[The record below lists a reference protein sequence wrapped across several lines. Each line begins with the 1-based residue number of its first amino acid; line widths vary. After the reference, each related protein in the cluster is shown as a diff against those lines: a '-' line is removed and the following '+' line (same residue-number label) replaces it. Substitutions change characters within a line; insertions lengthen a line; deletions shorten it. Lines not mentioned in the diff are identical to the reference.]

1 MTSDK
6 GKINAIFG
14 VTVILLAAVVAV
26 SMYFNRDQAPVQDA
40 VAPGVPSNAP
50 LPEGHPSVDSSN
62 KIASME
68 QMSQGEPQNADLKTQ
83 LGNAYYDAGQ
93 YQKAADAYEQ
103 SLKLQ
108 PQNAGVETDLATCYH
123 FLGQHDKA
131 LATLDKVLKYHPGF
145 PQALF
150 NKGIVLQ
157 ATNDAKGAIAA
168 WQSLLASDPN
178 FPQRAD
184 IEQRINQLKSSGR

>member
-1 MTSDK
+1 MANDK
-6 GKINAIFG
+6 KRVNAVFAG
-14 VTVILLAAVVAV
+14 AVLLLAAVAIV
-26 SMYFNRDQAPVQDA
+26 SMYIGRDQPPVGD
-40 VAPGVPSNAP
+40 VAVPSVP
-50 LPEGHPSVDSSN
+50 SGTQLPEGHPPVDASN
-62 KIASME
+62 KLAQLE
-68 QMSQGEPQNADLKTQ
+68 QMSRNDPQNVELTTQ

-93 YQKAADAYEQ
+93 YQKATEAYEQ
-103 SLKLQ
+103 SLKLR

-131 LATLDKVLKYHPGF
+131 LQTLDKVLKYNPGF

-157 ATNDAKGAIAA
+157 ATNDAQGAIAA

>member
-1 MTSDK
+1 MTDNK

-14 VTVILLAAVVAV
+14 ITVLLLAAVVAV
-26 SMYFNRDQAPVQDA
+26 SMYLNRDQAPVQDTA
-40 VAPGVPSNAP
+40 GPVMPSNAQM
-50 LPEGHPSVDSSN
+50 PEGHPPVDASN
-62 KIASME
+62 KIASLE
-68 QMSQGEPQNADLKTQ
+68 QMSQSEPGNADLKTQ

-93 YQKAADAYEQ
+93 YQKAADTYEQ
-103 SLKLQ
+103 SLRLH
-108 PQNAGVETDLATCYH
+108 PQDAGVETDLATCYH
-123 FLGQHDKA
+123 FLGQHEKA
-131 LATLDKVLKYHPGF
+131 LAALDKVLKYKPGF

-168 WQSLLASDPN
+168 WESLLASDPN

-184 IEQRINQLKSSGR
+184 VEQRINQLKSSGR